1 MTTLSTTYRAPN
13 ELRHYVVGLCTIAAI
28 TVPLYVHFGSLDWVV
43 TGFGWVRGDLG
54 ERIAPPNLDAAV
66 GWSLWFVQ
74 AGAIVGAGV
83 VAVLAVSYWFATP
96 ERRQRRSASIV
107 RCLVGE
113 LLWVAASLLAIGVLV
128 NGLIAQ

>member
-13 ELRHYVVGLCTIAAI
+13 ELRHYVVGLCTIVAI
-28 TVPLYVHFGSLDWVV
+28 TVPLYVHFGSLDWIV
-43 TGFGWVRGDLG
+43 TSFGWVRGDLG
-54 ERIAPPNLDAAV
+54 QGSAPPNLDAAV
-66 GWSLWFVQ
+66 GWSLWFAQ

-83 VAVLAVSYWFATP
+83 VAALAASYWFATP
-96 ERRQRRSASIV
+96 ERRQRRSASIA

-113 LLWVAASLLAIGVLV
+113 LLWVAASLLAIGVLI